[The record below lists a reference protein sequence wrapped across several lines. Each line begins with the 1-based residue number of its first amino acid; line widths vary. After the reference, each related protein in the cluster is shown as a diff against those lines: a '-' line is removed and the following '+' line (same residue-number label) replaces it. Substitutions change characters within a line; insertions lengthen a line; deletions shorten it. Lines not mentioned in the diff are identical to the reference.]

1 MNLKKIGIKKFEKI
15 KFILNFVFL
24 QKIYFFSKFKVL
36 YQIFFNLFKINIF
49 SPKKKTATIK

>member
-15 KFILNFVFL
+15 N
-24 QKIYFFSKFKVL
+24 FFSKFKVL